1 MLKVLIL
8 SLSNLFIAIFM
19 TESKELNKP
28 LHLVIGAMQNHVY
41 HKYQLKDP
49 FFLTST
55 YVTYSLT
62 L

>member
-1 MLKVLIL
+1 MIMVLIL

-19 TESKELNKP
+19 TELT
-28 LHLVIGAMQNHVY
+28 LHLVIQEINNQAY
-41 HKYQLKDP
+41 HKDQLKDV
-49 FFLTST
+49 FFLTFI

>member
-1 MLKVLIL
+1 MIMVLIL

-19 TESKELNKP
+19 TELT
-28 LHLVIGAMQNHVY
+28 LHLVIQEINNQAY
-41 HKYQLKDP
+41 HKDQLTDL
-49 FFLTST
+49 FFLTFI